1 VPKSADFNKIS
12 LRLPRSTSTLVR
24 PLQKAYKLQ
33 TQNVWKKYMIDHSPK
48 QLKKNKNEKKFRK
61 TEELQ

>member
-1 VPKSADFNKIS
+1 
-12 LRLPRSTSTLVR
+12 LVR